1 MRGLLVNNE
10 DLLRTNAQL
19 NNEMKRLR
27 EQMIEID
34 RERQVRD
41 EKIREMEVRT
51 CKSATVRHPKRR
63 GSNLGL
69 CVCATQMEVK
79 EARNMMVEANSQEY
93 AFNFLQ
99 QSLKNRIQDAE
110 VCEQTNTSSTDFN
123 HLI

>member
-51 CKSATVRHPKRR
+51 CGSATVRHPHRFQRR
-63 GSNLGL
+63 DSNLGL
-69 CVCATQMEVK
+69 CVRDAGRGEGGPEHDGGGQQPGV
-79 EARNMMVEANSQEY
+79 R
-93 AFNFLQ
+93 LQ
-99 QSLKNRIQDAE
+99 LPAAVPQKQDPG
-110 VCEQTNTSSTDFN
+110 C
-123 HLI
+123 